1 MFPVSQFT
9 RTISLRYCDVTQH
22 LVIYSYRQHVAEN
35 IHVWRDFYDNKEPH
49 NADLPAPWDSKMND
63 FQSMMILR
71 CIRPDKMIPAITKFV
86 TKKLGDKFVQ
96 PPPFDLAKSYTD
108 SNCCAPLI
116 FILSPGAD
124 PTMALLKFADDKGFG
139 GKRFNSISLGQG
151 QVSENSIQS
160 NILI

>member
-1 MFPVSQFT
+1 M
-9 RTISLRYCDVTQH
+9 
-22 LVIYSYRQHVAEN
+22 SYRICCLFNFREDFGKN
-35 IHVWRDFYDNKEPH
+35 SDIWRDYYDSKEPH
-49 NADLPAPWDSKMND
+49 NAEIPAPWQTKLTD
-63 FQSMMILR
+63 FQCMMVLR
-71 CIRPDKMIPAITKFV
+71 CIRPDKMVPAITKFV

-96 PPPFDLAKSYTD
+96 PPPFDLAKSYGD

-151 QVSENSIQS
+151 QVGLLEYIK
-160 NILI
+160 

>member
-1 MFPVSQFT
+1 MV
-9 RTISLRYCDVTQH
+9 
-22 LVIYSYRQHVAEN
+22 
-35 IHVWRDFYDNKEPH
+35 
-49 NADLPAPWDSKMND
+49 
-63 FQSMMILR
+63 LR

-86 TKKLGDKFVQ
+86 TKKLGEIFVQ
-96 PPPFDLAKSYTD
+96 PPPFDLAKSYGD

-151 QVSENSIQS
+151 QVRRDM
-160 NILI
+160 